1 MKAKNVIIGILI
13 IAFAIFG
20 ILEVSGVVAPLE
32 STVGGISFVQIIG
45 VLILLGLFV
54 NEVAK
59 RRIVTSVFIPAFIF
73 MIIERNVAFAC
84 GVEDGNVINN
94 WLLLLFTAII
104 CVGVYFIVPRRVR
117 IKKSHVS
124 SSTYS
129 HDDGTTYKEHNLGA
143 ATEIIDCAT
152 FTRKHFE
159 NNLGQTV
166 IRFENVS
173 EYVGEGVIYIEN
185 NLGNTVIHV
194 PSDWRVVANIE
205 NNLGA
210 LRNSREAVSSGPVLY
225 IEGENNLGALD
236 IVNA

>member
-20 ILEVSGVVAPLE
+20 ILEVSGVVAPIE
-32 STVGGISFVQIIG
+32 SAVGGISYVQIIG

-54 NEVAK
+54 NEVSK

-73 MIIERNVAFAC
+73 MVIERNVAFVC
-84 GVEDGNVINN
+84 GIEGGNIINN

-104 CVGVYFIVPRRVR
+104 CIGVHFIIPKRVR
-117 IKKSHVS
+117 IKKTHTAAFTS
-124 SSTYS
+124 S
-129 HDDGTTYKEHNLGA
+129 HDDGATYKEHSLGA
-143 ATEIIDCAT
+143 ATEIIDCTT
-152 FTRKHFE
+152 FTRKHYE

-185 NLGNTVIHV
+185 NLGHTEIRV
-194 PSDWRVVANIE
+194 PGDWRVVTNIE

-210 LRNSREAVSSGPVLY
+210 VNSGKIGNAQGPVLY
-225 IEGENNLGALD
+225 IEGENNLGAID
-236 IVNA
+236 ILNA